1 MCGRFTLT
9 VDADSIQM
17 HFPWLEQVP
26 HQIAPRYNIAPT
38 QPIAVVPNDGR
49 NAVDHFVWGLIPFWA
64 KDPSIGS
71 RMINARSETL
81 AEKNSFKNPYKRR
94 RCLVLADGFYEWAK
108 VSGQKTKQPYYFRLE
123 DGAPFA
129 FAGLW
134 EEWQSPE
141 GSQLKSATIITTDS
155 NPLVG
160 KVHGRMPVILH
171 EKDYPLWLST
181 EEQTPER
188 LQPLLTAYPAEEMIT
203 FPVSTQVNSP
213 ANESPE
219 NIEPIEIDT

>member
-9 VDADSIQM
+9 VDADSIQTY
-17 HFPWLEQVP
+17 FPWLEHIP
-26 HQIAPRYNIAPT
+26 PQIVPRYNIAPT

-94 RCLVLADGFYEWAK
+94 RCLILADGFYEWAK
-108 VSGQKTKQPYYFRLE
+108 VPGQKTKQPYYFRME

-141 GSQLKSATIITTDS
+141 GSQFNSATIITTEP

-160 KVHGRMPVILH
+160 KVHARMPVILKP
-171 EKDYPLWLST
+171 EDYPLWLAK
-181 EEQTPER
+181 EEKRPEE
-188 LQPLLTAYPAEEMIT
+188 LQHLLIAFPAEEMIA
-203 FPVSTQVNSP
+203 FPVSTSVNSP
-213 ANESPE
+213 VNESPV
-219 NIEPIEIDT
+219 NIQPIES

>member
-9 VDADSIQM
+9 VDADSIQT
-17 HFPWLEQVP
+17 HFPWLEHIP

-64 KDPSIGS
+64 KDPSIGN

-81 AEKNSFKNPYKRR
+81 AEKNSFKNAYRRR
-94 RCLVLADGFYEWAK
+94 RCLVLADGFFEWANIA
-108 VSGQKTKQPYYFRLE
+108 GQKAKQPFYFRME

-134 EEWQSPE
+134 EEWNSPE
-141 GSQLKSATIITTDS
+141 GSQLKSATIITTEP
-155 NPLVG
+155 NALV
-160 KVHGRMPVILH
+160 KQVHARMPAILH
-171 EKDYPLWLST
+171 PADFQLWLSM
-181 EEQTPER
+181 EEHPPAA
-188 LQPLLTAYPAEEMIT
+188 LQHLLAPYPAEEMVA
-203 FPVSTQVNSP
+203 FPVSTTVNSP
-213 ANESPE
+213 FNDLPE
-219 NIEPIEIDT
+219 NIQPLQ

>member
-9 VDADSIQM
+9 VDADSIQT
-17 HFPWLEQVP
+17 HFPWLEHIP

-64 KDPSIGS
+64 KDPSIGN

-81 AEKNSFKNPYKRR
+81 AEKNSFKNAYKRR
-94 RCLVLADGFYEWAK
+94 RCLVLADGFFEWANIA
-108 VSGQKTKQPYYFRLE
+108 GQKAKQPFYFRME

-134 EEWQSPE
+134 EEWNSPE
-141 GSQLKSATIITTDS
+141 GSQLKSATIITTEP
-155 NPLVG
+155 NALV
-160 KVHGRMPVILH
+160 KQVHARMPAILH
-171 EKDYPLWLST
+171 PADFQLWLSM
-181 EEQTPER
+181 EEHPPAA
-188 LQPLLTAYPAEEMIT
+188 LQHLLAPYPAEEMVT
-203 FPVSTQVNSP
+203 FPVSTTVNSP
-213 ANESPE
+213 FNDLPE
-219 NIEPIEIDT
+219 NIQPLQ

>member
-9 VDADSIQM
+9 VDADSIQTY
-17 HFPWLEQVP
+17 FPWLEEIPPQIVP
-26 HQIAPRYNIAPT
+26 RFNIAPT

-49 NAVDHFVWGLIPFWA
+49 KAVDHFVWGLIPFWA

-108 VSGQKTKQPYYFRLE
+108 VPGQKTKQPYYFRME
-123 DGAPFA
+123 DGTPFA

-134 EEWQSPE
+134 EEWQSKE
-141 GSQLKSATIITTDS
+141 GSQLKSATIITTEP

-160 KVHGRMPVILH
+160 KVHARMPVILH
-171 EKDYPLWLST
+171 PDDYPLWLAT
-181 EEQTPER
+181 GEKRPDE
-188 LQPLLTAYPAEEMIT
+188 LQHILTAYPAEEMIT
-203 FPVSTQVNSP
+203 YPVSTSVNSP
-213 ANESPE
+213 ANELPE
-219 NIEPIEIDT
+219 NIIPLD

>member
-9 VDADSIQM
+9 VDADSIQT
-17 HFPWLEQVP
+17 HFPWLEHIP

-64 KDPSIGS
+64 KDPSIGN

-81 AEKNSFKNPYKRR
+81 AEKNSFKNAYKRR
-94 RCLVLADGFYEWAK
+94 RCLVLADGFFEWANIA
-108 VSGQKTKQPYYFRLE
+108 GQKAKQPFYFRME

-134 EEWQSPE
+134 EEWNSPE
-141 GSQLKSATIITTDS
+141 GSQLKSATIITTEP
-155 NPLVG
+155 NALV
-160 KVHGRMPVILH
+160 KQVHARMPAILH
-171 EKDYPLWLST
+171 PADFQLWLSM
-181 EEQTPER
+181 EEHPPAA
-188 LQPLLTAYPAEEMIT
+188 LQHLLAPYPAEEMVA
-203 FPVSTQVNSP
+203 FPVSTTVNSP
-213 ANESPE
+213 FNDLPE
-219 NIEPIEIDT
+219 NIQPLQ